1 MIALDP
7 RLQVP
12 DSVTLADPGHPLNV
26 VKMAREV
33 QGQAAADAMYDIPTP
48 ERFQRRGERPGGQK
62 EGFLSPSFGPTD
74 VALAVGLLVFL
85 FLVWLYVR
93 NTTRHLYIF
102 LLFLCFALLFIGS
115 RIVQ

>member
-48 ERFQRRGERPGGQK
+48 DRFRKGEK
-62 EGFLSPSFGPTD
+62 EGFGSPFRFFGTTEI
-74 VALAVGLLVFL
+74 VFVIGIL
-85 FLVWLYVR
+85 
-93 NTTRHLYIF
+93 IF
-102 LLFLCFALLFIGS
+102 LLVVWLSVRSTMRSLYVFVLMLAFAVFFLIHKKAFDA
-115 RIVQ
+115 